1 MPEGVPHSGDHSF
14 WRSKEFSRIDTEP
27 ARQAATEVNKALF
40 FAGLSLAVFSA
51 MSAVLIVPPLLV
63 EIGTDLDVSVPVAGQ
78 LATATFAAWA
88 VSLLGVGPLSDSF
101 GRRPVA
107 LAGLGILA
115 VTALTSAFAPN
126 IEVLLALRALT
137 GLAGGTLPPTAVGV
151 LSDVIS
157 PARRARAITAMLAI
171 QGVVAGV
178 TVPMVAVLADLGG
191 WRLPFVVTGALLVSA
206 LLANWVWFPRDS
218 RERTRSLVFFSRYF
232 SLLSLRYFRVAIAVG
247 ATQRISF
254 WATLSFFPAHLLLT
268 YEVPL
273 ALVALPLVITAVGQV
288 VGSYSA
294 AYVSNNRHRG
304 LLLAGTSIAGGLC
317 ACLFFSVYLGLWLAV
332 AVVAIGAGFLSVLMP
347 ALVAVSTEYSGESKS
362 TGASLMGFTNQ
373 SSGALGAAI
382 GGVLLASVG
391 YAGVGY
397 MCLAV
402 TVASASMTP
411 LFGPRLGDTGTPI
424 AAQGSG

>member
-1 MPEGVPHSGDHSF
+1 
-14 WRSKEFSRIDTEP
+14 
-27 ARQAATEVNKALF
+27 
-40 FAGLSLAVFSA
+40 

-63 EIGTDLDVSVPVAGQ
+63 EIGTELEVSVPVAGQ

-88 VSLLGVGPLSDSF
+88 VSLLCAGPLSDSF

-107 LAGLGILA
+107 LGGLAILA
-115 VTALTSAFAPN
+115 VSVLASAFAPN
-126 IEVLLALRALT
+126 IEILLALRALT

-191 WRLPFVVTGALLVSA
+191 WRLPFVVAGALLVAA
-206 LLANWVWFPRDS
+206 LLANLTWFPRDK

-273 ALVALPLVITAVGQV
+273 ALVALPLMITAVGQV
-288 VGSYSA
+288 VGSYLA
-294 AYVSNNRHRG
+294 AYVANNKHRAT
-304 LLLAGTSIAGGLC
+304 LLAGTTVAGGIC
-317 ACLFFSVYLGLWLAV
+317 ACLFFSVHLGLWLAV
-332 AVVAIGAGFLSVLMP
+332 AVVAVGAGLLSVLMP
-347 ALVAVSTEYSGESKS
+347 AMVALSTEYSGESKS

-373 SSGALGAAI
+373 SSGAVGAAI
-382 GGVLLASVG
+382 GGVLLANAG
-391 YAGVGY
+391 YEGIGY

-402 TVASASMTP
+402 TIASALMTP
-411 LFGPRLGDTGTPI
+411 LFGRRFGETAGRAT
-424 AAQGSG
+424 AETAG

>member
-1 MPEGVPHSGDHSF
+1 
-14 WRSKEFSRIDTEP
+14 
-27 ARQAATEVNKALF
+27 
-40 FAGLSLAVFSA
+40 

-63 EIGTDLDVSVPVAGQ
+63 EIGADLAVSVPVAGQ

-88 VSLLGVGPLSDSF
+88 VSLLCVGPLSDSF

-107 LAGLGILA
+107 LAGLVILA
-115 VTALTSAFAPN
+115 VTVLASAFAPN
-126 IEVLLALRALT
+126 IETLLTLRALT

-157 PARRARAITAMLAI
+157 PARRAQAITAMLAI

-191 WRLPFVVTGALLVSA
+191 WRLPFIVAGLVLVLALV
-206 LLANWVWFPRDS
+206 ANLVWFPRDI
-218 RERTRSLVFFSRYF
+218 RERTRNLVFFSRYL

-247 ATQRISF
+247 SMQRISF

-273 ALVALPLVITAVGQV
+273 ALVAVPLVITAAGQV

-294 AYVSNNRHRG
+294 AYVANNRHRTA
-304 LLLAGTSIAGGLC
+304 LLAGTSIAGGLC
-317 ACLFFSVYLGLWLAV
+317 ACLFFSVDMGLWLAV
-332 AVVAIGAGFLSVLMP
+332 AVVAIGAGLLSVLMP

-373 SSGALGAAI
+373 SSGAVGAAI
-382 GGVLLASVG
+382 GGVLLAHVG
-391 YAGVGY
+391 YAGIGY

-402 TVASASMTP
+402 TIASALMTP
-411 LFGPRLGDTGTPI
+411 LFGRRFSDTGTQP

>member
-1 MPEGVPHSGDHSF
+1 M
-14 WRSKEFSRIDTEP
+14 KETSRIATEP
-27 ARQAATEVNKALF
+27 ARQAPSEVNKALF
-40 FAGLSLAVFSA
+40 FAGLALAVFAA

-63 EIGTDLDVSVPVAGQ
+63 EIGTDLEVSVPVAGQ

-88 VSLLGVGPLSDSF
+88 VSLLCVGPLSDSF

-107 LAGLGILA
+107 LAGLVILS
-115 VTALTSAFAPN
+115 VTVLASAFAPN
-126 IEVLLALRALT
+126 IEILLALRALT

-178 TVPMVAVLADLGG
+178 TVPMVALLADLGG
-191 WRLPFVVTGALLVSA
+191 WRLPFVVAGLVLVFA
-206 LLANWVWFPRDS
+206 LLANLVWFPRDI
-218 RERTRSLVFFSRYF
+218 RERTRNLVFFSRYL

-247 ATQRISF
+247 SMQRISF

-268 YEVPL
+268 YDVPL
-273 ALVALPLVITAVGQV
+273 ALVAVPLVITAAGQV

-294 AYVSNNRHRG
+294 AYVANNRHRAA
-304 LLLAGTSIAGGLC
+304 LLAGTSIAGGLC
-317 ACLFFSVYLGLWLAV
+317 ACLFFSVDMGLWLAV

-373 SSGALGAAI
+373 SSGAVGAAI
-382 GGVLLASVG
+382 GGVLLAHVG
-391 YAGVGY
+391 YAGIGY

-402 TVASASMTP
+402 TIASALMTP
-411 LFGPRLGDTGTPI
+411 LFGPRLSDAATRV